1 MHLLKKFYILFLLL
15 LTGYFSLVA
24 QPKKTP
30 DHQLKKM
37 TIEEYVL
44 RYADIA
50 KTEMRNHRIPAS
62 ITLAQGILESNFG
75 NSPLATE
82 ANNHFGIKCHSNF
95 QGKGYYMTDDA
106 VNECFRVYDK
116 PEDSFHDHSDF
127 LKSRPRYAELFKL
140 DPKDYKAWAKGLQA
154 AGYATNPQYANLII
168 RIIEERKLHQYD
180 TADPDLMAKL
190 ETKEDVIRVFENKV
204 LIFNGLKITVA
215 QPQQTITDIGRT
227 FRIDYKN
234 LKKFND
240 IVNDDD
246 TNYYLI
252 PGAKVYLQ
260 QKKSTGF
267 GVTHRVNENETMH
280 SISQK
285 EGIRLADLYKLNLM
299 SPGDEPVVDAE
310 LQLRKKAKRAPK
322 LKSDAEK
329 EKLYAKIKRL
339 TSKEEPQKEQESSV
353 PGLGPAQEQPIQEV
367 QKQPE
372 QPKKEEPQK
381 KVEQP
386 KTESKPSEP
395 IYHSVEP
402 KQTLYSISL
411 MYNVPVETI
420 QKWNSLKGNSLSTGQ
435 QLIVGYTSDNIKS
448 AEDLRVKK
456 QNMNP
461 VYHTVRP
468 RETLISIASW
478 YDVKTDDL
486 KRWNNISSIT
496 VQPGTELIVGY
507 VKEGETY
514 KRAATEEL
522 METPEVETPKKE
534 EPKKETPATNVKPD
548 TKKFPKYHFVEAG
561 ETMFA
566 ISKKFGV
573 TVDQI
578 MQWNGMSSPAL
589 SRGQKIIV
597 VYAELQEE
605 TKQPT
610 PKPEAPKQQEVP
622 KPEPIK
628 ETPKPQTTSD
638 FHIVQPGET
647 LFSISKK
654 HGITV
659 EQLTSWNNIAG
670 TSLSVGQKLLVS
682 KPKQPATNNQQ
693 GEMKFH
699 VVEKGETTFAIS
711 KKYGVTVDQIKEW
724 NNLPDYNLKLGQRII
739 VGK

>member
-1 MHLLKKFYILFLLL
+1 LLKKFYISLFVV
-15 LTGYFSLVA
+15 LTGSLGLLA
-24 QPKKTP
+24 QPNKGK

-37 TIEEYVL
+37 TIEEYVQK
-44 RYADIA
+44 YIAIA
-50 KTEMRNHRIPAS
+50 KEEMRNHRIPAS

-82 ANNHFGIKCHSNF
+82 ANNHFGIKCHKNF

-116 PEDSFHDHSDF
+116 AEDSFHDHSDF
-127 LKSRPRYAELFKL
+127 LLSRPRYAELFKL

-168 RIIEERKLHQYD
+168 RIIEERNLHQYD

-190 ETKEDVIRVFENKV
+190 ETKEDVIKVFENKV
-204 LIFNGLKITVA
+204 LVFNGLKITVA
-215 QPQQTITDIGRT
+215 QPKQTIIDIAEK
-227 FRIDYKN
+227 FRIDYKH

-240 IVNDDD
+240 IMNDDD

-252 PGAKVYLQ
+252 PGAKVYLE

-267 GVTHRVNENETMH
+267 GVTHRVNELETMH
-280 SISQK
+280 SIAQK
-285 EGIRLADLYKLNLM
+285 QGIRLADLYKLNLM
-299 SPGDEPVVDAE
+299 QPGDEPVVDAE

-339 TSKEEPQKEQESSV
+339 TSKEEPVKKEQESSV
-353 PGLGPAQEQPIQEV
+353 PGLGPTQEPEIEKVV
-367 QKQPE
+367 QKEPE
-372 QPKKEEPQK
+372 KPKKEPEPK
-381 KVEQP
+381 KETV
-386 KTESKPSEP
+386 PSEP

-402 KQTLYSISL
+402 KQTLYAISL
-411 MYNVPVETI
+411 IYNVGVETI
-420 QKWNSLKGNSLSTGQ
+420 KKWNNLKDNSLSTDQ
-435 QLIVGYTSDNIKS
+435 QLIVGYTNDKIKS

-456 QNMNP
+456 PNMNP

-514 KRAATEEL
+514 KRPNTEEPV
-522 METPEVETPKKE
+522 ETPEVETPKKE
-534 EPKKETPATNVKPD
+534 EPKKETPKPEVKTD
-548 TKKFPKYHFVEAG
+548 GKKFPKYHFVEAG

-573 TVDQI
+573 TVDQL
-578 MQWNGMSSPAL
+578 MQWNGMNSPAL
-589 SRGQKIIV
+589 ERGQKLIV
-597 VYAELQEE
+597 GYTELQEE
-605 TKQPT
+605 PKPQVQKQEAPKQPET
-610 PKPEAPKQQEVP
+610 PKPEPKV
-622 KPEPIK
+622 
-628 ETPKPQTTSD
+628 ETPKPPTASE
-638 FHIVQPGET
+638 FHIVQPKET
-647 LFSISKK
+647 LFSISKQ
-654 HGITV
+654 HNITV
-659 EQLTSWNNIAG
+659 EELTSWNKIQG
-670 TSLSVGQKLLVS
+670 TTLSVGQKLIVT
-682 KPKQPATNNQQ
+682 KPKQQPAPAAQ
-693 GEMKFH
+693 GSMKYH
-699 VVEKGETTFAIS
+699 TVEAGETTFAIS

-724 NNLPDYNLKLGQRII
+724 NSLPDYNLKVGQRII